1 MKARFLAFFAA
12 VSVSF
17 SVWALPGSH
26 SPFFP
31 EEDYT
36 LSLGSCSTSRDV
48 TNNHPPEGVV
58 SFWRGRQK
66 LNLTMVDGHYV
77 AEVYSEAKPISE
89 AVHIPVRVT
98 MPFDVLEEA
107 ICADLNQDG
116 RVDWVITLWLHGN
129 GFGANYYQRLI
140 VLSAGEQY
148 RFWVVPTMWPGAEDF
163 VTFGQLARVVM
174 VTTSWVNTG
183 NATVSGHSYYVYD
196 LWTFRDGS
204 IVSANEV
211 DTRFP
216 KWVWMTSRE
225 NHKPARS
232 LSETLQRKLRQ
243 DRVGPQEAL

>member
-1 MKARFLAFFAA
+1 M
-12 VSVSF
+12 
-17 SVWALPGSH
+17 
-26 SPFFP
+26 
-31 EEDYT
+31 
-36 LSLGSCSTSRDV
+36 
-48 TNNHPPEGVV
+48 
-58 SFWRGRQK
+58 Q
-66 LNLTMVDGHYV
+66 
-77 AEVYSEAKPISE
+77 
-89 AVHIPVRVT
+89 
-98 MPFDVLEEA
+98 FDVLEEA

-116 RVDWVITLWLHGN
+116 WLDWVITLWLHGN
-129 GFGANYYQRLI
+129 SFGAEYYQRLI
-140 VLSAGEQY
+140 VLSSGDQY
-148 RFWVVPTMWPGAEDF
+148 RFWVVPTMSPSAEDF

-243 DRVGPQEAL
+243 DRIGPQEAL